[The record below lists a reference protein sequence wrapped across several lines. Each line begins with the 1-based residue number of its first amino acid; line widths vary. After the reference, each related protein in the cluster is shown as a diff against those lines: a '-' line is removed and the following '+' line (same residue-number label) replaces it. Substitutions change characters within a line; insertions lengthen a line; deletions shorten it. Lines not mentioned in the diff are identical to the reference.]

1 MKVNAKTFSERTG
14 FPLKLI
20 RRMCR
25 MGQLEHWRVG
35 KVYWLDEQKALAQM
49 ELYKEAPPAYQ
60 PKPERKRRG
69 HDQTVDPLPEQYSS
83 RTEWLK
89 AMFKK
94 RKAAAAATATAKT
107 GNKKTDD
114 LNDSPIRIIA
124 QQGGA

>member
-25 MGQLEHWRVG
+25 MGQLEHWRIG

-60 PKPERKRRG
+60 PKPERKRKERS
-69 HDQTVDPLPEQYSS
+69 QTVNTLPDQYSS

-89 AMFKK
+89 AMIKK
-94 RKAAAAATATAKT
+94 KTACAGTQT
-107 GNKKTDD
+107 VVEGNKKTGD
-114 LNDSPIRIIA
+114 LNNSPIRIIS
-124 QQGGA
+124 Q

>member
-25 MGQLEHWRVG
+25 MGQLEHWRIG

-60 PKPERKRRG
+60 PKTERHRRQHG
-69 HDQTVDPLPEQYSS
+69 QSDHSLPEQYSS

-89 AMFKK
+89 DMIKQ
-94 RKAAAAATATAKT
+94 RKTACAGTQTVKT
-107 GNKKTDD
+107 GKKTCDG
-114 LNDSPIRIIA
+114 LNSPIRIIP
-124 QQGGA
+124 Q